1 LQLVIWQK
9 GRQALLPLSRKP
21 AMHNEQVPLVPQVW
35 QLLTRQTQV
44 VPFCTCPLGQTQVLF
59 VRTNGVKQL
68 HVVVVVEF
76 VVFVI
81 ITKLF

>member
-1 LQLVIWQK
+1 
-9 GRQALLPLSRKP
+9 
-21 AMHNEQVPLVPQVW
+21 MHNEQVPLVPHVW

-44 VPFCTCPLGQTQVLF
+44 VPFCTCPLGQVQVLF

-68 HVVVVVEF
+68 HVVVVELVVLVEL

-81 ITKLF
+81 SMKLFWHVPQKLLEEQLAQ

>member
-1 LQLVIWQK
+1 
-9 GRQALLPLSRKP
+9 
-21 AMHNEQVPLVPQVW
+21 MHNEQVPLVPQVW
-35 QLLTRQTQV
+35 QLLTGQTQV

-68 HVVVVVEF
+68 HVVVVVELVVLVEL

-81 ITKLF
+81 ITKLFWQVPQKLFEEQLAQ